1 LARSPCAVS
10 TREPSIS
17 RDHSPALQLNR
28 NVRLLGIG
36 AGVRLF
42 GVAMVYPFL
51 SLFFYHIG
59 GLSYAVIGVLILLVS
74 LLPLAVSPFG
84 GLISDRY
91 GRKRVFIAG
100 LGGEAVSFFFMA
112 VSMQANFV
120 PGVLLGGTLAG
131 VSGSAGQPAVQA
143 YVADMADIPERTMAY
158 TWVRIGF
165 NAGFTV
171 GVLLGGVL
179 VGFIGYAP
187 TAFTTAAITTAG
199 VLFMLISLE
208 PSPFDV
214 ALSKG
219 ATPIGHTNGVV
230 SPGSMGDSIRTLSRD
245 RTFLILCLAML
256 LSGLVYGH
264 WGTTFVLF
272 SNTVLLI
279 PTAVLALGLALNGL
293 IVVFGQRW
301 TTKLMT
307 GRKHTFSAILAVSLM
322 GVSFIALGGISLI
335 NGAALA
341 AMFSYVVLLTIG
353 ENLGAIPSMTL
364 ASNVAPASEIGN
376 YNGMMGLFSGI
387 GNSLSPAFGG
397 IVLGAFSNPLVV
409 WLILGIPCIPTIL
422 LFRALGAR
430 IPAAANT
437 V

>member
-1 LARSPCAVS
+1 
-10 TREPSIS
+10 
-17 RDHSPALQLNR
+17 LNR

-42 GVAMVYPFL
+42 GVSMVYPFL

-59 GLSYAVIGVLILLVS
+59 GLSYAVIGFLILLVS

-84 GLISDRY
+84 GLVTDRY
-91 GRKRVFIAG
+91 GRKRVFVAG
-100 LGGEAVSFFFMA
+100 LAGEAASVFLVA
-112 VSMQANFV
+112 VSMQVNFV
-120 PGVLLGGTLAG
+120 PGVLLGGALAG
-131 VSGSAGQPAVQA
+131 VAGSAAQPAIQA
-143 YVADMADIPERTMAY
+143 YVADLADIPERTMAY
-158 TWVRIGF
+158 TWVRVGF

-187 TAFTTAAITTAG
+187 TAFTTTAIMASG
-199 VLFMLISLE
+199 VFFMFLALD
-208 PSPFDV
+208 PSPYDV

-219 ATPIGHTNGVV
+219 TAPAGHPTGLAK
-230 SPGSMGDSIRTLSRD
+230 PGSMGDSIRALSKD
-245 RTFLILCLAML
+245 KTFLILCLAML

-279 PTAVLALGLALNGL
+279 PTAILAVGLALNGV
-293 IVVFGQRW
+293 IVVFGQAW

-307 GRKHTFSAILAVSLM
+307 GRKHTFSAVLAVTMM
-322 GVSFIALGGISLI
+322 GASFVALGGISLI
-335 NGAALA
+335 TGAALA
-341 AMFSYVVLLTIG
+341 AMFSFVVLLTIG

-364 ASNVAPASEIGN
+364 ASNVAPASEVGN
-376 YNGMMGLFSGI
+376 YNGVMGLFNGI
-387 GNSLSPAFGG
+387 GNSFSPAFGG
-397 IVLGAFSNPLVV
+397 LVLGAFSNPLVV
-409 WLILGIPCIPTIL
+409 WLVLAIPCIPAIL
-422 LFRALGAR
+422 LFRVLATR

>member
-1 LARSPCAVS
+1 
-10 TREPSIS
+10 
-17 RDHSPALQLNR
+17 LNR

-59 GLSYAVIGVLILLVS
+59 GLSYALIGVLILLVS
-74 LLPLAVSPFG
+74 MLPLAISPFG
-84 GLISDRY
+84 GLVTDRY
-91 GRKRVFIAG
+91 GRKRVFVAG
-100 LGGEAVSFFFMA
+100 LGGEAASVFLMA
-112 VSMQANFV
+112 VSMQVNFV
-120 PGVLLGGTLAG
+120 PGVLLGGALAG
-131 VSGSAGQPAVQA
+131 VAGSAAQPAIQA

-158 TWVRIGF
+158 TWIRVGF

-187 TAFTTAAITTAG
+187 TAFTTTAIMTAG
-199 VLFMLISLE
+199 VFFILVALE

-219 ATPIGHTNGVV
+219 LTPAGHPTGAAK
-230 SPGSMGDSIRTLSRD
+230 PRSMGDSIRALSKD
-245 RTFLILCLAML
+245 RTFLVLCLAML

-264 WGTTFVLF
+264 WATTFVLF

-279 PTAVLALGLALNGL
+279 PTDILAVGLALNGV
-293 IVVFGQRW
+293 IVVFGQTW

-307 GRKHTFSAILAVSLM
+307 GRKHTFSAILAVTMM
-322 GVSFIALGGISLI
+322 GASFIALGGISLI
-335 NGAALA
+335 GGAALA
-341 AMFSYVVLLTIG
+341 AMFSYVILLTIG

-376 YNGMMGLFSGI
+376 YNGVMGLFNGI

-397 IVLGAFSNPLVV
+397 LVLGAFSNPLLV
-409 WLILGIPCIPTIL
+409 WLILGIPCIPAIL
-422 LFRALGAR
+422 LFRVLGTR

>member
-1 LARSPCAVS
+1 M
-10 TREPSIS
+10 
-17 RDHSPALQLNR
+17 NR

-36 AGVRLF
+36 AAVRLF
-42 GVAMVYPFL
+42 GAAMVYPFL

-59 GLSYAVIGVLILLVS
+59 GLSYALIGLLILLVS
-74 LLPLAVSPFG
+74 ILPLAVSPFG

-100 LGGEAVSFFFMA
+100 LGGEAASVFLMA
-112 VSMQANFV
+112 VSMQVNFI
-120 PGVLLGGTLAG
+120 PGVLLGGALAG
-131 VSGSAGQPAVQA
+131 VAGSAAQPAIQA

-158 TWVRIGF
+158 TWVRVGF

-187 TAFTTAAITTAG
+187 TAFITTAILVSG
-199 VLFMLISLE
+199 VFFMLFALE

-214 ALSKG
+214 ALSRG
-219 ATPIGHTNGVV
+219 SHPAHPIGAAK
-230 SPGSMGDSIRTLSRD
+230 PGSMGESIRALSRD
-245 RTFLILCLAML
+245 RTFLVLCVAML

-279 PTAVLALGLALNGL
+279 PTAILALGLALNGV
-293 IVVFGQRW
+293 IVVFGQTW
-301 TTKLMT
+301 TTRLMT
-307 GRKHTFSAILAVSLM
+307 GRKHTFSAILAVALM
-322 GVSFIALGGISLI
+322 GASFIALGGVSLI
-335 NGAALA
+335 SGAALA
-341 AMFSYVVLLTIG
+341 AMFSYVVLLTFG

-376 YNGMMGLFSGI
+376 YNGVMGLFSGI

-397 IVLGAFSNPLVV
+397 LVLGAFSNPLVV
-409 WLILGIPCIPTIL
+409 WLILGIPCIPAIL
-422 LFRALGAR
+422 LFRVLGTR